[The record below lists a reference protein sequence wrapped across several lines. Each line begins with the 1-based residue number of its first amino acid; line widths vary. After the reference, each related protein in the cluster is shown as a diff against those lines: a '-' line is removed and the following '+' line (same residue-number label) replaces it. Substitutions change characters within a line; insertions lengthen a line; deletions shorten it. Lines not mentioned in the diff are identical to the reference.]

1 MNYFQPEFVNIT
13 HNKFHHQF
21 LPCIFIMEN
30 YLNKLHHIKCFIF
43 DVDGVLTDGKV
54 LALESG
60 EQARIFLVK
69 DGYGIERALLAG
81 YIVAIISGGNQIG
94 VQKRLEF
101 LKIKHIYLGV
111 KNKIDVFNKLCN
123 EYKIKPEEVLYVG
136 DDLPDYEVMKLVG
149 LPCCPNDATQEIK
162 NISLVV
168 SDKNGG
174 EGCVRDVI
182 EKVMKVQGTWMKF
195 ENENINN

>member
-1 MNYFQPEFVNIT
+1 MNYLSRLKQ
-13 HNKFHHQF
+13 
-21 LPCIFIMEN
+21 
-30 YLNKLHHIKCFIF
+30 IKCFVF

-54 LALESG
+54 MALASG
-60 EQARIFLVK
+60 EQARSFLVK

-81 YIVAIISGGNQIG
+81 YLVAIISGGAQEG

-111 KNKIDVFNKLCN
+111 KDKVEIFQAFCESNG
-123 EYKIKPEEVLYVG
+123 IKPEEVLYMG
-136 DDLPDYEVMKLVG
+136 DDLPDYDVMKLAG
-149 LPCCPNDATQEIK
+149 LPACPHDAVQEIK
-162 NISLVV
+162 DIATYV

-182 EKVMKVQGTWMKF
+182 EKVMKVQGTWRKF

>member
-1 MNYFQPEFVNIT
+1 
-13 HNKFHHQF
+13 
-21 LPCIFIMEN
+21 MEN

-60 EQARIFLVK
+60 EQARNFLVK

-81 YIVAIISGGNQIG
+81 YIVAVISGGNQIG

-101 LKIKHIYLGV
+101 LKIKHIHLGV
-111 KNKIDVFNKLCN
+111 KNKIEVFNELCA
-123 EYKIKPEEVLYVG
+123 EHKIKPEEVLYVG
-136 DDLPDYEVMKLVG
+136 DDLPDYDVMKLVG

>member
-1 MNYFQPEFVNIT
+1 MS
-13 HNKFHHQF
+13 
-21 LPCIFIMEN
+21 N
-30 YLNKLHHIKCFIF
+30 YLKKLHDIKCFIF

-60 EQARIFLVK
+60 EQARGFLVK

-81 YIVAIISGGNQIG
+81 YTVAIISGGNQVG

-101 LKIKHIYLGV
+101 LKIKYIHLGV
-111 KNKIDVFNKLCN
+111 KDKIEVFNKLCADAN
-123 EYKIKPEEVLYVG
+123 IKPAEILYVG
-136 DDLPDYEVMKLVG
+136 DDLPDYDVMKLAG
-149 LPCCPNDATQEIK
+149 LPCCPKDAVQEIK
-162 NISLVV
+162 DISLYI

-182 EKVMKVQGTWMKF
+182 EKVMKVQGSWRKF